1 MVQTT
6 QPPRREGAQPSTGTD
21 RAGAGRQGLSDKQ
34 MEELRELI
42 ARRAPL
48 LKELE
53 KH

>member
-6 QPPRREGAQPSTGTD
+6 QPPRREGAQPTTQGD
-21 RAGAGRQGLSDKQ
+21 RAGAGRRGLTEKQ